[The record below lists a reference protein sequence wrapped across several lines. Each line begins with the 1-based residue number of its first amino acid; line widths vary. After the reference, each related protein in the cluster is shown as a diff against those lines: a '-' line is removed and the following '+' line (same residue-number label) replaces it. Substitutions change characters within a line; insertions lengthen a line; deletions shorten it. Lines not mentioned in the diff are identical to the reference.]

1 MDRIEPE
8 HYILLKATGILSAT
22 SPVYFVAA
30 IERNDKEI
38 LLYQAY
44 DQAKLHE
51 IGKPSDFFMAFA
63 IPEGIIPSDV
73 LKIYFW
79 NPERQ
84 KIEVERS
91 RIYFIKG

>member
-1 MDRIEPE
+1 
-8 HYILLKATGILSAT
+8 
-22 SPVYFVAA
+22 
-30 IERNDKEI
+30 
-38 LLYQAY
+38 
-44 DQAKLHE
+44 
-51 IGKPSDFFMAFA
+51 MAFA

-91 RIYFIKG
+91 RIYFIKE